1 MITLN
6 ENNYQDKDLRARM
19 TRKMVAGAQTYRE
32 REGGGGGEGE
42 GGGIFHGWVGWGEGA
57 VDDSIKWC

>member
-32 REGGGGGEGE
+32 REGGGRGRRGGRGNLSWMGWM
-42 GGGIFHGWVGWGEGA
+42 GGGG
-57 VDDSIKWC
+57 S